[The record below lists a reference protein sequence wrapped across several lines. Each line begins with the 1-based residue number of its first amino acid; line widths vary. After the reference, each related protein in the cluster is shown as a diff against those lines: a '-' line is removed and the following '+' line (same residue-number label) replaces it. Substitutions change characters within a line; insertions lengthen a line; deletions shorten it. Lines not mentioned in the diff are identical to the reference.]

1 MSHRFFSRF
10 LEFEM
15 SEYIPPEKRQ
25 KTGEDEEQQL
35 LDVRNQQ
42 DELDELNEKAR

>member
-1 MSHRFFSRF
+1 MSD
-10 LEFEM
+10 
-15 SEYIPPEKRQ
+15 YCPPDKKQ
-25 KTGEDEEQQL
+25 KTIEDEEQQL